1 MKNIIPS
8 LRCRNSQDNY
18 LNPCQSPSSGK
29 SKSPCSPF
37 PKRGIRG
44 ICKQEE
50 GKAFLKKRAIFLTSI
65 LVCLF
70 IDLVLLI
77 PGNNTALA
85 SSIWKKRITLN
96 TNLYNDN
103 RARAV
108 GDIVTVEINESTE
121 ITGTEDSSADSSN
134 NHSINLDTS
143 NFLTRVKDIS
153 GYLPNITAD
162 TSHSF
167 SGTGEYESNRN
178 INLELTAVVT
188 EILAN
193 GNLIIEGNRDVN
205 VNGEKYNIK
214 VSGIVRPIDI
224 SLDNVIQSS
233 SIANASITLEGKGF
247 LTRAGKRGW
256 WNRIREVVWPF

>member
-1 MKNIIPS
+1 MKINASVSFITGMLLLTLCANIHA
-8 LRCRNSQDNY
+8 D
-18 LNPCQSPSSGK
+18 
-29 SKSPCSPF
+29 
-37 PKRGIRG
+37 
-44 ICKQEE
+44 
-50 GKAFLKKRAIFLTSI
+50 
-65 LVCLF
+65 
-70 IDLVLLI
+70 
-77 PGNNTALA
+77 
-85 SSIWKKRITLN
+85 SIWKKRITTN
-96 TNLYNDN
+96 TNLFSDN
-103 RARAV
+103 RARGI
-108 GDIVTVEINESTE
+108 GDIVTVNISESTE

-134 NHSINLDTS
+134 SHSINLDTS
-143 NFLTRVKDIS
+143 SFLTKVKDIS

-167 SGTGEYESNRN
+167 SGKGDYESNRN

-205 VNGEKYNIK
+205 INSEKYNIK
-214 VSGIVRPIDI
+214 LSGIVRPIDI
-224 SLDNVIQSS
+224 SIDNEIQSS

>member
-1 MKNIIPS
+1 MRYIITTYFFVS
-8 LRCRNSQDNY
+8 MMFLI
-18 LNPCQSPSSGK
+18 LNNHIQ
-29 SKSPCSPF
+29 
-37 PKRGIRG
+37 
-44 ICKQEE
+44 
-50 GKAFLKKRAIFLTSI
+50 A
-65 LVCLF
+65 
-70 IDLVLLI
+70 D
-77 PGNNTALA
+77 
-85 SSIWKKRITLN
+85 SIWKKRITLN
-96 TNLYNDN
+96 TNLFSDN
-103 RARAV
+103 RARGI
-108 GDIVTVEINESTE
+108 GDIVTVKISESTE

-134 NHSINLDTS
+134 SHSINLDTS

-162 TSHSF
+162 TSHDF
-167 SGTGEYESNRN
+167 SGKGDYESNRN

-205 VNGEKYNIK
+205 INSEKYNIK
-214 VSGIVRPIDI
+214 LSGIIRPIDI
-224 SLDNVIQSS
+224 NIDNEVQSS

>member
-1 MKNIIPS
+1 MKINASVSFITGMLLLTLCTNIPA
-8 LRCRNSQDNY
+8 D
-18 LNPCQSPSSGK
+18 
-29 SKSPCSPF
+29 
-37 PKRGIRG
+37 
-44 ICKQEE
+44 
-50 GKAFLKKRAIFLTSI
+50 
-65 LVCLF
+65 
-70 IDLVLLI
+70 
-77 PGNNTALA
+77 
-85 SSIWKKRITLN
+85 SIWKKRITTN
-96 TNLYNDN
+96 TNLFSDN
-103 RARAV
+103 RARGI
-108 GDIVTVEINESTE
+108 GDIVTVKISESTE

-134 NHSINLDTS
+134 SHSINLDTS
-143 NFLTRVKDIS
+143 SFLTKVKDIS

-167 SGTGEYESNRN
+167 SGKGDYESNRN

-205 VNGEKYNIK
+205 INSEKYNIK
-214 VSGIVRPIDI
+214 LSGIVRPIDI
-224 SLDNVIQSS
+224 SIDNEIQSS